1 MTPSHSAPQ
10 SDAAARALT
19 AIRAVHTA
27 LWLFFASSIVGIL
40 IAIPLGALQAALCAA
55 AGSGAYA
62 NFSEAIA
69 ATQPE
74 VVCYQPDSNR
84 HQQLREGYARY
95 LAVAQSLSRATG
107 AAQ

>member
-1 MTPSHSAPQ
+1 MYA
-10 SDAAARALT
+10 DAANLPLEVVDIEQAGCRA
-19 AIRAVHTA
+19 
-27 LWLFFASSIVGIL
+27 
-40 IAIPLGALQAALCAA
+40 AALCAA

-74 VVCYQPDSNR
+74 VVCYQPDDNR